1 METRWEAARSAIPER
16 VEKFARGRAAEAAAP
31 RQVLDHPPERA
42 PPTGY
47 FSGIRSVMRDRAN
60 SGEALSTM
68 MGLPSWY
75 CGAAFT

>member
-1 METRWEAARSAIPER
+1 MEREADRSAPER
-16 VEKFARGRAAEAAAP
+16 AEYSAHELAAEAARP
-31 RQVLDHPPERA
+31 HQVLDHPPERA

-75 CGAAFT
+75 WGAAFT